1 MSKLWVFGDSFT
13 EGFDESTYYSKIPMP
28 DYVKKYIDYKGYIPK
43 AFNII
48 LADKLNIETTNFAIG
63 GADNYTI
70 FHTIIKNIE
79 KISKDDIVII
89 GWSSVLRIRVAKRN
103 NTFASIQAWMERLT
117 DDMLRDRGIDVS
129 QKTIRELFANRTSS
143 VYIDEINDLIK
154 VLKLLLKEQKIINW
168 SPFYDN
174 FKWGMNIMP
183 IELLGTISNETNYKV
198 VDGHFGEES
207 HTALADYFYDLII
220 RYNDKKTLL

>member
-13 EGFDESTYYSKIPMP
+13 EGFNESNYYSKNPLP
-28 DYVKKYIDYKGYIPK
+28 DWRKKYIEWKGYVPQV
-43 AFNII
+43 FNEI
-48 LADKLNIETTNFAIG
+48 LADKLKIETINCGIG

-70 FHTIIKNIE
+70 FHTIIKNLE

-89 GWSSVLRIRVAKRN
+89 GWSSVLRIRVARNN
-103 NTFASIQAWMERLT
+103 NTFAPITAWMLRLT
-117 DDMLRDRGIDVS
+117 DDGLRDRGIDVS
-129 QKTIRELFANRTSS
+129 QKTISELFVNRTSS

-154 VLKLLLKEQKIINW
+154 VLKLLLKEQKVINW

-174 FKWGMNIMP
+174 FKWGMNILP
-183 IELLGTISNETNYKV
+183 IPLLDTIIDETKYKIL
-198 VDGHFGEES
+198 DGHFCEPS
-207 HTALADYFYDLII
+207 HFALAEYFYDLII